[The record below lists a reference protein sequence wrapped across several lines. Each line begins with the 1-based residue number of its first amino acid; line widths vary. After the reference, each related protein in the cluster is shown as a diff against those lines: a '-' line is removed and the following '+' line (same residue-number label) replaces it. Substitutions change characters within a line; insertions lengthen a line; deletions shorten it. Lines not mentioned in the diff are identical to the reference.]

1 MKKYA
6 VIVHIFYVDLW
17 DELKARIKNITSPI
31 DLFFTLSESIAD
43 KEGLKADILKS
54 FPEAKIEIVENK
66 GYDILPFLKTIKSL
80 DLDKYTGIIKLHT
93 KRDVDKYKEDFNNE
107 WRGPKWRM
115 VLLGFLE
122 TEETWKK
129 VEQEFLA
136 ETTSMLADM
145 RVIWRIK
152 EEICDRFRTDLDV
165 EKFCREHFGMNVIG
179 KKVAFVAG
187 TMFVA
192 KPATLKP
199 FQTLDLEAIDFK
211 SGNNHEHSIAHVFE
225 RAFGA
230 IASSKGKITAWQGE
244 ENLLKYIR
252 HRDIM
257 YAMRKIGYF
266 FYRKKATNSGCYL
279 TKVCKIPIWRSKS

>member
-17 DELKARIKNITSPI
+17 DELKARIKNISSPI
-31 DLFFTLSESIAD
+31 DLFVTLSESIAD
-43 KEGLKADILKS
+43 KEGIKDDILKS

-66 GYDILPFLKTIKSL
+66 GYDILPFLKVIKPL

-93 KRDVDKYKEDFNNE
+93 KRDVDKFGETFNED
-107 WRGPKWRM
+107 WKGPKWREA
-115 VLLGFLE
+115 LLGFLE
-122 TEETWKK
+122 TEETWEKAERAFL
-129 VEQEFLA
+129 VEAVSLL
-136 ETTSMLADM
+136 SDM

-152 EEICDRFRTDLDV
+152 EELWKKFRTDREV
-165 EKFCREHFGMNVIG
+165 EKFCREYFALEIKG
-179 KKVAFVAG
+179 KKIIFVAG

-211 SGNNHEHSIAHVFE
+211 SGNNHEHSIAHTFE

-230 IASSKGKITAWQGE
+230 VATSRGKIAVWQGDE
-244 ENLLKYIR
+244 ELVKCLHYRDIQRLKYETKR
-252 HRDIM
+252 
-257 YAMRKIGYF
+257 F
-266 FYRKKATNSGCYL
+266 FYRKKAREDGCTL
-279 TKVCKIPIWRSKS
+279 IKICKIPVWRSKA

>member
-1 MKKYA
+1 MNRYA
-6 VIVHIFYVDLW
+6 VIVHVFYANLW
-17 DELKARIKNITSPI
+17 DELKARIKNISSPI

-43 KEGLKADILKS
+43 KEGIKADILKS

-66 GYDILPFLKTIKSL
+66 GYDILPFLKVIKPL

-93 KRDVDKYKEDFNNE
+93 KRDVDKFGETFNED
-107 WRGPKWRM
+107 WKGPKWREA
-115 VLLGFLE
+115 LLGFLE
-122 TEETWKK
+122 TEEIWEKAERAFL
-129 VEQEFLA
+129 VEA
-136 ETTSMLADM
+136 TSMLADM

-152 EEICDRFRTDLDV
+152 EELWEKFRTDLDV

-179 KKVAFVAG
+179 KKVSFVAG

-192 KPATLKP
+192 KPAALKP

-230 IASSKGKITAWQGE
+230 IAGSKGKIAAWQGE

-252 HRDIM
+252 HRDIV
-257 YAMRKIGYF
+257 YAMRTIGYF
-266 FYRKKATNSGCYL
+266 FYRKKATNSGYYL